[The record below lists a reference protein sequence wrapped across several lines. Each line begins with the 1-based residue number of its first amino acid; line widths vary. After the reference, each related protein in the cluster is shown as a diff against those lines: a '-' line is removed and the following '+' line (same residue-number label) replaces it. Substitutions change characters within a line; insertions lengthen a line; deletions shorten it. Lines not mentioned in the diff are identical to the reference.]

1 MPRKIQTPR
10 FGAIEVADD
19 AMFKFPE
26 GLLGFGDLR
35 EYALLENPGGGPFK
49 WLQSLEAPALA
60 FVLAN
65 PADFFPAY
73 HVTLRKEELGV
84 IELDDAKDGYVFV
97 ILTVAA
103 NVEESTAN
111 LQGPVILNTKK
122 RLGKQIVLGDPQWS
136 TRHRLIPGGG
146 A

>member
-1 MPRKIQTPR
+1 MPRQIQTPR

-19 AMFKFPE
+19 AIFRFPE
-26 GLLGFGDLR
+26 GLLGFADLR

-60 FVLAN
+60 FVMAN
-65 PADFFPAY
+65 PADFFPTY
-73 HVTLRKEELGV
+73 HVALRKEERGL
-84 IELDDAKDGYVFV
+84 IELSDAKDGYVFV

-122 RLGKQIVLGDPQWS
+122 RLGKQIVLGDAQWS